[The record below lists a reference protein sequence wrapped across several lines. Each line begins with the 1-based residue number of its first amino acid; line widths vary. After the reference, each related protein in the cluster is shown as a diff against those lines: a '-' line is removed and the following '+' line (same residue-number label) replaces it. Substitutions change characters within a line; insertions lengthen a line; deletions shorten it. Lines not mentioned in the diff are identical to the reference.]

1 MTGAATTDDLL
12 ARFREGDRWACG
24 RLITLAENRDPGF
37 PALLAQVWDGVG
49 DAWRTGITG
58 PPGVGKSTLVNALA
72 GQLADAGR
80 SVGVLA
86 VDPSSPFTG
95 GALLGDRIRMTCA
108 VEAERRDGVF
118 VRSMATRGSLGGLAQ
133 AAPDA
138 CDVLDAFGN
147 AEVIVET
154 VGVGQAEWDVAGACD
169 TVVVVLHPHGG
180 DGVQFLKAGILE
192 QADAFVINKA
202 DLPGADKAHAELAD
216 ALSYRAAGSDG
227 AWEPPILETVATDG
241 TGVAEVTAALEA
253 HRSWLEESGAKDA
266 ARSAKLEERVRRGV
280 EEELLHR
287 LWERGTGDLH
297 AALSN
302 GSRVPHAVVDELVEK
317 LDGGDRS

>member
-1 MTGAATTDDLL
+1 MSGAAKTDDLL

-37 PALLAQVWDGVG
+37 PDLLAQVWDGVG
-49 DAWRTGITG
+49 AAWRTGVTG

-72 GQLADAGR
+72 GHLADQGR

-86 VDPSSPFTG
+86 VDPTSPFSG
-95 GALLGDRIRMTCA
+95 GALLGDRIRMTSA
-108 VEAERRDGVF
+108 EERRDDVF

-138 CDVLDAFGN
+138 CDVLDAFGT

-192 QADAFVINKA
+192 QADLFVINKA

-216 ALSYRAAGSDG
+216 ALSYRAAGSEG
-227 AWEPPILETVATDG
+227 AWEPPILLTVATDG
-241 TGVAEVTAALEA
+241 TGVAEAASALEA
-253 HRSWLEESGAKDA
+253 HRAWLERSGAKDT
-266 ARSAKLEERVRRGV
+266 ARAAKLEERVRRGV
-280 EEELLHR
+280 EEEVLHR
-287 LWERGTGDLH
+287 LWERGSAELH

-317 LDGGDRS
+317 LGEGGPQS